1 MMTVDARG
9 RLLSL
14 RARTPNRSPRR
25 SILRA
30 TRQRGVAILSVL
42 LIVAIASA
50 LTYSLAS
57 QQSMVIAQSQNV
69 LVGDQIRNLLLGG
82 EVLAR
87 QSLFQD
93 WDDEETRESDT
104 LLETWAQAL
113 PPFEI
118 PGGFIEVNMRDLHSC
133 FNLNSLPVS
142 PRDPE
147 RTATM
152 KTFFLGA
159 GLEGV
164 FVDRWLDWIDP
175 DDQVVDAGAEDGDY
189 LSADRAYR
197 TPNSRAAHVSELLL
211 LGEVEFEPYNRLR
224 EAACILPEGAEDKI
238 NINTVNQATLQAL
251 FPTVSATEVASLVES
266 ERNYT
271 EIGEF
276 QSDYSGFEGADVFL
290 GFTSEF
296 FEVSVRAEL
305 GGSSAEMVSMLYRNP
320 SNGEISVLNRDFSR
334 RFVSR
339 FTVEVEEEAN

>member
-1 MMTVDARG
+1 MGRG
-9 RLLSL
+9 RFGRLPGFAPLAAK
-14 RARTPNRSPRR
+14 REG
-25 SILRA
+25 
-30 TRQRGVAILSVL
+30 GVAILSVL
-42 LIVAIASA
+42 LIVAVASA

-87 QSLFQD
+87 QSLRQD
-93 WDDEETRESDT
+93 WDVEETRESDT

-118 PGGFIEVNMRDLHSC
+118 PGGFIEVNVRDLQSC
-133 FNLNSLPVS
+133 FNLNAIPVA
-142 PRDPE
+142 PRDPG
-147 RTATM
+147 RTNAM
-152 KTFFLGA
+152 KAFFLEA

-175 DDQVVDAGAEDGDY
+175 DEQVVDAGAEDGEY
-189 LSADRAYR
+189 LSGDHAYR
-197 TPNSRAAHVSELLL
+197 TANIRAAHVSELLL
-211 LGEVEFEPYNRLR
+211 LREVEIEPYGTLR
-224 EAACILPEGAEDKI
+224 DSACILPEGAEDKI

-251 FPTVSATEVASLVES
+251 FPSVPATEVASLVES

-271 EIGEF
+271 ALNEF
-276 QSDYSGFEGADVFL
+276 QQDHGSFTGADVFL
-290 GFTSEF
+290 GFTSDF
-296 FEVSVRAEL
+296 FEVNVRAEL
-305 GGSSAEMVSMLYRNP
+305 GGSSASMVSLLYRNP
-320 SNGEISVLNRDFSR
+320 TNGEMSILNRDFSR